1 MLLLETLGL
10 LAAHILSWVAVC
22 HALLTKR
29 DPRSALGWTATSLL
43 LPVLG
48 PLLYVLFGISR
59 AQSRAEKIMRQ
70 RAAQEPEYAHPAC
83 PAEPPEQVPENIVRM
98 AHLGRNLTDQ
108 HLCGGNTLSP
118 LRNGDEAYPAMLE
131 AIAAARNH
139 VFLAT

>member
-70 RAAQEPEYAHPAC
+70 RAP
-83 PAEPPEQVPENIVRM
+83 RS
-98 AHLGRNLTDQ
+98 R
-108 HLCGGNTLSP
+108 NTLIRP
-118 LRNGDEAYPAMLE
+118 APRNRPNRCRKISSAWR
-131 AIAAARNH
+131 IWAA
-139 VFLAT
+139 T

>member
-1 MLLLETLGL
+1 MLFLEALGL

-29 DPRSALGWTATSLL
+29 DPRSALGWTVTALL

-70 RAAQEPEYAHPAC
+70 RVAQRP
-83 PAEPPEQVPENIVRM
+83 VPRLPLSSCRNISSAWR
-98 AHLGRNLTDQ
+98 
-108 HLCGGNTLSP
+108 
-118 LRNGDEAYPAMLE
+118 
-131 AIAAARNH
+131 IWAAA
-139 VFLAT
+139 